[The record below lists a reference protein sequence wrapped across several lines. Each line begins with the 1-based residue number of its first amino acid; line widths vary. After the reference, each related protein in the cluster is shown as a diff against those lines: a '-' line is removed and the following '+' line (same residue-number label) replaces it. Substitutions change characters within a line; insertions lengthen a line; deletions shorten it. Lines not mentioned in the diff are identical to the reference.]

1 MSLQKILIGTLTG
14 FAAGLAI
21 GILTAPDRGVE
32 TRRRLT
38 DKAEDLKSRVR
49 RFKHTGTHELEELS
63 NIFQHEV
70 HGIGED
76 VRRRVLDLIQAA
88 KTGANNLRQEL
99 SSN

>member
-1 MSLQKILIGTLTG
+1 MSFQKILISTLTG

-21 GILTAPDRGVE
+21 GILTAPESGVE
-32 TRRRLT
+32 TRRKIT
-38 DKAEDLKSRVR
+38 DKADDLKNRVR
-49 RFKHTGTHELEELS
+49 RFKHTGAHELEELS

-88 KTGANNLRQEL
+88 KTGADHLRQEL